1 MVRAVHLAYL
11 APPMAAPV
19 RVVFVVPYALDTSL
33 RFARAVAALSDART
47 AVVTQEAPERLP
59 ADFRARLA
67 GVERVADAL
76 DAAQLEGAVQRLA
89 GALGGP
95 AQRLIGVLEQ
105 LQVPLAQVRERLKI
119 RSMDPREAQNF
130 RDKAQMKDTLRA
142 AGVPC
147 ARHQLA
153 STADAARAFARSS
166 GYPLVVKPPAGAGS
180 RGTFRVAD
188 DAELESYLAS
198 IPPSAAE
205 PVLLEEFMTG
215 REHSFDSVTLHGEHR
230 LHSISVYTPT
240 PLEVMRT
247 PWIQWKVVLPRRI
260 DGPEFADIRRVGPQ
274 ALKALGMVT
283 GITHMEWFR
292 RPDGSVAVSEV
303 AARPPGAQFTSLLSY
318 AHDTDFYA
326 VWGRLL
332 VHETFEVPQ
341 RRYAAGAVY
350 LRGQGKG
357 RVVAVRGAKELQ
369 AELGDVLV
377 ELKLPQ
383 PGTAPT
389 NTYEGDGFAI
399 ARHADTAVVEKALSR
414 ALQLLRIELG

>member
-1 MVRAVHLAYL
+1 
-11 APPMAAPV
+11 
-19 RVVFVVPYALDTSL
+19 
-33 RFARAVAALSDART
+33 
-47 AVVTQEAPERLP
+47 
-59 ADFRARLA
+59 
-67 GVERVADAL
+67 
-76 DAAQLEGAVQRLA
+76 
-89 GALGGP
+89 
-95 AQRLIGVLEQ
+95 
-105 LQVPLAQVRERLKI
+105 
-119 RSMDPREAQNF
+119 
-130 RDKAQMKDTLRA
+130 
-142 AGVPC
+142 
-147 ARHQLA
+147 
-153 STADAARAFARSS
+153 
-166 GYPLVVKPPAGAGS
+166 
-180 RGTFRVAD
+180 
-188 DAELESYLAS
+188 
-198 IPPSAAE
+198 
-205 PVLLEEFMTG
+205 
-215 REHSFDSVTLHGEHR
+215 
-230 LHSISVYTPT
+230 
-240 PLEVMRT
+240 
-247 PWIQWKVVLPRRI
+247 
-260 DGPEFADIRRVGPQ
+260 
-274 ALKALGMVT
+274 MVT